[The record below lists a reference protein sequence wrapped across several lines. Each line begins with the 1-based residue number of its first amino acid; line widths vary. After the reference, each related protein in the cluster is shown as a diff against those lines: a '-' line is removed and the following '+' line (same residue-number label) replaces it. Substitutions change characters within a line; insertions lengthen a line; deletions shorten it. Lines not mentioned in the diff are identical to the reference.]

1 MVGIC
6 SFLLVCGY
14 IASFLGEAGSL
25 YRSSA
30 CRDLGLREKLERF
43 CRTAINFCK
52 KKPKYKM
59 KSFYDYMVLNFQS
72 DRRIERRLY
81 CGRRYKV
88 LREAICRF
96 LNNRHCRE
104 PHDAFLHSYQ
114 RAAMNYRFGCH
125 A

>member
-14 IASFLGEAGSL
+14 IASFLREAGSL

-52 KKPKYKM
+52 KKPKYKIN
-59 KSFYDYMVLNFQS
+59 SFYDYIALGLQS
-72 DRRIERRLY
+72 DKGLKGDYIVDIDTKR
-81 CGRRYKV
+81 
-88 LREAICRF
+88 
-96 LNNRHCRE
+96 
-104 PHDAFLHSYQ
+104 
-114 RAAMNYRFGCH
+114 
-125 A
+125 